1 MIDYNAVVCTVSLFL
16 FFIIGNPLPLV
27 PLVDSVNSCS
37 ELSVVEQQGQ
47 GVDSLSLDM
56 AVNVNFVRE
65 RFPS

>member
-37 ELSVVEQQGQ
+37 ELSVEEQQ

-65 RFPS
+65 LFPS